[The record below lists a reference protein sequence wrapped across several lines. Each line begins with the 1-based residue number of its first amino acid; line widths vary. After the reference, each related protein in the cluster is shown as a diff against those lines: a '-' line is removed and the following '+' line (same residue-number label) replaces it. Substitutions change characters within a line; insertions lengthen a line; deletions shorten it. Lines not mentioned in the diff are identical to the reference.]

1 MSQILLS
8 KIASLRRKQTL
19 VSAGAGLAAIL
30 GLAVLLLA
38 FTMFLDFYLELPR
51 WLRAAFLALD
61 IALLAS
67 ILAVKILKPLL
78 LGPDDQQLA
87 LQVEHALPDFRT
99 RLIASIQLGN
109 PQAVPAGTSKTLV
122 QAMIRQ
128 TELVASSLDFS
139 SIVPLDPLVRTSA
152 LSALICTLG
161 IISFGYSAHLSAD
174 LLKRA
179 FLADVPVPRQTR
191 INCITQDKVIALGD
205 SILIEALAQ
214 GVIPK
219 TGRLRIDYNSGR
231 QQTLVFNSTPDKP
244 AHFQQL
250 IENVQESFSYSIRL
264 NDSRSQNY
272 SVRAIPRPIITSIDM
287 RQTYPPYTRRPPEP
301 RSPGDLLLLAGSHL
315 NVQVNAN
322 KPVRNG
328 YLHLVGPNSDLPMP
342 PSSNDHQTLAG
353 SITVPPKGLTGFS
366 VRLIDQYGISSN
378 DQTVYPIDILLDK
391 DPSVHITWPDRK
403 EELSTQQARILIAF
417 EAADDYGIARI
428 FLHYRVDKQ
437 VTPDTL
443 APGDEKTLEL
453 DLSKDSPQDLRR
465 LKRRYEFNLASLQP
479 VPLEGAA
486 VEYWLEVQDGNNVTG
501 PGKAFSDHYRARIV
515 SEIAKRADLM
525 NRLNDQLGTID
536 SVTTDE
542 EKLNQNLGSLILEK
556 TGQ

>member
-1 MSQILLS
+1 MSHILLS

-38 FTMFLDFYLELPR
+38 FTMFLDFHLELPR

-61 IALLAS
+61 ISLLAS
-67 ILAVKILKPLL
+67 ILAVKILKPLF

-99 RLIASIQLGN
+99 RLIASIQLSN
-109 PQAVPAGTSKTLV
+109 PQAVPAGTSRTLV

-128 TELVASSLDFS
+128 TELFASSLDFS
-139 SIVPLDPLVRTSA
+139 TIVSLDPLVRTSA
-152 LSALICTLG
+152 ISALICALG
-161 IISFGYSAHLSAD
+161 ILSFAYSAHLSAD

-191 INCITQDKVIALGD
+191 INCITQDRVIAIGD
-205 SILIEALAQ
+205 SIIIEAVAQ

-219 TGRLRIDYNSGR
+219 TGRVRLDYDSGR
-231 QQTLVFNSTPDKP
+231 QQTLVFNPTPDNP
-244 AHFQQL
+244 TRFQQL

-264 NDSRSQNY
+264 NDSRSQDFN
-272 SVRAIPRPIITSIDM
+272 VRAIPRPIITSIDM
-287 RQTYPPYTRRPPEP
+287 RQTYPPYTRRPPER

-315 NVQVNAN
+315 TVQVNAN

-353 SITVPPKGLTGFS
+353 SMTVPPKGLTGFS

-378 DQTVYPIDILLDK
+378 DQTVYPIDVLLDK

-465 LKRRYEFNLASLQP
+465 LKHRYEFNLASLKP
-479 VPLEGAA
+479 IPLEGAA

-542 EKLNQNLGSLILEK
+542 EKLNQNLGSLIWEK
-556 TGQ
+556 TSQ